1 MTGVKGGLVYSKL
14 PALARQFPLE
24 VAMIVMETAEAVAA
38 EAQRSMRLPKTGVLY
53 RVSRTGR
60 KHQASAPG
68 EAPAVDTSALVNSI
82 DVQRVSKTRAIVF
95 TNQEYA
101 AALEFGR
108 RDGKMAARPFLRPA
122 LRKVRPVWL
131 ARLKALGSRVV

>member
-1 MTGVKGGLVYSKL
+1 MTGTTGGLVYSKL
-14 PALARQFPLE
+14 PQLAKAFPLE
-24 VAMIVMETAEAVAA
+24 VALIVMETAQAVAA
-38 EAQRSMRLPKTGVLY
+38 EAQASMRLPKTGVFY
-53 RVSRTGR
+53 RVSRTGA

-68 EAPAVDTSALVNSI
+68 EAPAIDTEALVDSI
-82 DVQRVSKTRAIVF
+82 GVRRVNKTHAIVY

-122 LRKVRPVWL
+122 IRKVRPMWL